1 MKEPRLFLAFMA
13 VSCLLAA
20 CQMEND
26 YEDCILNNIG
36 KAKTE
41 KAALA
46 TRAAF
51 NKGSANCSI
60 GCKLANTAAISVCVV
75 CHCNIVWR
83 NVSRND
89 GDASL
94 NQVGNC
100 CSMKF

>member
-1 MKEPRLFLAFMA
+1 MKEMRLFLAFMA

-46 TRAAF
+46 IRAACASRHPRPPF
-51 NKGSANCSI
+51 SFEEA
-60 GCKLANTAAISVCVV
+60 TAP
-75 CHCNIVWR
+75 R
-83 NVSRND
+83 E
-89 GDASL
+89 
-94 NQVGNC
+94 
-100 CSMKF
+100 